1 MELCDWCGNPL
12 PAGARFCPTCGAPVG
27 PLEADTG
34 ELAVAVAGQAGITER
49 KVVTVLF
56 ADVVRSTELAAM
68 LDPERFSEV
77 MAAFFQMVEREL
89 TSLRGRTEKFVG
101 DAVLAVFG
109 VPHAHEDDA
118 LRAVRA
124 ALFIRDRTA
133 RLGERLDLP
142 VPLRVR
148 VGINSGPVAAGPEA
162 TGWSGTS
169 IRPLISGATVNL
181 AARLEQAAEAGEILV
196 GETTRQLVRHMVAFG
211 EERDVAAKGFGGP
224 VHGWPVK
231 GLGPRSHRRTI
242 PLVGRRG
249 ELGILEQTFDRVR
262 ASGHACLATVLG
274 EPGIGKSRLVDEFL
288 VQLPSDVRVLQGRSG
303 EFEEDPAF
311 APIAEMLRR
320 ELGLDRDASD
330 EEFRERLEDVVAGCC
345 DASEVEQT
353 AARLGIALGLT
364 EPSREGRRYRAAELR
379 AGFLSFLQGMVRS
392 GGPVVIVFE
401 DLHVA
406 RQGLLDV
413 LDQLLEGARDLPV
426 MVVAVARDSLLETRP
441 TWGSHPDSVS
451 LRLEPLPPDEA
462 QELAHVA
469 AESLDDATAARI
481 ASNTGGNPFF
491 IVETTGMMLDEHAEH
506 TQGAPHSHLLP
517 PTVQAVV
524 ASRIDHLP
532 DDARDLFRR
541 ASVFSML
548 SFLESELQLVGA
560 APDRAVLATLEEAEL
575 LVHDHDRP
583 DEWRFRHEL
592 LRDVAY
598 ESLPKR
604 ERVRL
609 HVGIVDRMEEAG
621 TIERHPQ
628 GVAWHLEHAA
638 AAALDLNPHDRSLAE
653 RAVDALAY
661 AGDVARW
668 RIESR
673 TAIDLYDR
681 ALALAGD
688 EDTWGGREAR
698 ILSTRGEAMYWLGRF
713 DDAAASLSRALEI
726 GTDDV
731 WTVAHASRFLG
742 DIELNV
748 RANPDRAAVLFDR
761 ALEAATEL
769 DDPWAEARALLM
781 GAWVPYWRGEYET
794 TRSMFERALDLAR
807 TNPEGDR
814 WAQARALTSLTSVIS
829 PVGDEHEALGLAREA
844 LELGRAMRDPF
855 TIAVAQQ
862 AVANSFRR
870 MLDLDEAERYADQ
883 SYRTFHDLG
892 ARWEEASALSDR
904 GTIRRLLGDL
914 DGAEQD
920 LRNAI
925 RMSRELGERTMLTW
939 TVDRLVLVLVMRGQF
954 ARARAELTDAVTSV
968 DPDDPTFSDSF
979 LASDVL
985 LLLVEGDLGTARD
998 RAQNLLDVVRADGRR
1013 NEIATTTWWVARLFG
1028 ADEVGGEDVAEE
1040 ARATLER
1047 AGWVQFVQEPEL
1059 VLRALGREAE
1069 VDVVGRGSA

>member
-34 ELAVAVAGQAGITER
+34 ELAVAVAGQSGITER

-77 MAAFFQMVEREL
+77 MAAYFQMVEREL

-162 TGWSGTS
+162 TGWSGAS

-181 AARLEQAAEAGEILV
+181 AARLEQAAQPGEVLV
-196 GETTRQLVRHMVAFG
+196 GETTRQLVRHTVAFG

-224 VHGWPVK
+224 IHGWPVQ
-231 GLGPRSHRRTI
+231 GLAARSHRRTI
-242 PLVGRRG
+242 PLVGRRA
-249 ELGILEQTFDRVR
+249 ELVLLEQTFDRVR
-262 ASGHACLATVLG
+262 ESGHACLATVLG

-288 VQLPSDVRVLQGRSG
+288 VQLPSEVRVLQGRSG

-330 EEFRERLEDVVAGCC
+330 EEFRERLEEVVAGCC

-364 EPSREGRRYRAAELR
+364 EPAREGRRYRAAELR
-379 AGFLSFLQGMVRS
+379 AGFLSFLQGMVRN
-392 GGPVVIVFE
+392 GGPVVMVFE

-406 RQGLLDV
+406 RQALLDV
-413 LDQLLEGARDLPV
+413 LDQLLEGASDLPV
-426 MVVAVARDSLLETRP
+426 MVVAVARDSLLEVRP

-451 LRLEPLPPDEA
+451 LRLEALPLEDA
-462 QELAHVA
+462 QELTRVA
-469 AESLDDATAARI
+469 AESIDDATAARI

-506 TQGAPHSHLLP
+506 AQGAPHSHLLP

-541 ASVFSML
+541 ASAFSML
-548 SFLESELQLVGA
+548 SFQESELSLVGA
-560 APDRAVLATLEEAEL
+560 TADHGVLATLEDAEL
-575 LVHDHDRP
+575 LVRDHDRP

-621 TIERHPQ
+621 TIDRHPQ

-653 RAVDALAY
+653 RAVVALAR
-661 AGDVARW
+661 AGDVARY

-688 EDTWGGREAR
+688 EGSWGTREAR
-698 ILSTRGEAMYWLGRF
+698 ILSTRGEALYWLGRF
-713 DDAAASLSRALEI
+713 DDAAASLARALEV
-726 GTDDV
+726 GEDDV
-731 WTVAHASRFLG
+731 WTAAHASRFLG

-748 RANPDRAAVLFDR
+748 RARPDAAAELFDR
-761 ALEAATEL
+761 ALAASEEL
-769 DDPWAEARALLM
+769 DDPWAMSRTLLM
-781 GAWVPYWRGEYET
+781 AAWEPYWRGDYEEA
-794 TRSMFERALDLAR
+794 RSMFESALRLAR
-807 TNPEGDR
+807 ANPDADR
-814 WAQARALTSLTSVIS
+814 WAEARALTSLTSVIS
-829 PVGDEHEALGLAREA
+829 PVGDEQEALGLAREA

-862 AVANSFRR
+862 SIGNSFRR
-870 MLDLDEAERYADQ
+870 MLELEDAHRYAEQ
-883 SYRTFHDLG
+883 AMRTFRDLG

-904 GTIRRLLGDL
+904 GTIRRLMGDL
-914 DGAEQD
+914 DGAERD
-920 LRNAI
+920 LRDTI
-925 RMSRELGERTMLTW
+925 RMSNELGERTMQTW
-939 TVDRLVLVLVMRGQF
+939 TVDRLVLVLVMKREF
-954 ARARAELTDAVTSV
+954 ARARAELTEAIASM
-968 DPDDPTFSDSF
+968 DPDDRAFNNSF
-979 LASDVL
+979 LMSDVL
-985 LLLVEGDLGTARD
+985 LLLVEGALDAASE
-998 RAQNLLDVVRADGRR
+998 RAQTLLRVARADGLR
-1013 NEIATTTWWVARLFG
+1013 NETATTTWWVSRLFG
-1028 ADEVGGEDVAEE
+1028 PDAVGGEAAAEE
-1040 ARATLER
+1040 ARVTLEK
-1047 AGWVQFVQEPEL
+1047 AGWVQFVQEPDL
-1059 VLRALGREAE
+1059 VLEAL
-1069 VDVVGRGSA
+1069 RGTAASA